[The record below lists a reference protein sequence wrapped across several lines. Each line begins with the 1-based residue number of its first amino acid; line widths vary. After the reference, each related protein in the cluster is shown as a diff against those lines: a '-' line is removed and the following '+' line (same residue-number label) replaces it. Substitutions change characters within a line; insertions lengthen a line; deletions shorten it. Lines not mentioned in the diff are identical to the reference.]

1 MYKAHCILLQQENVT
16 KRLSCSSWRRNCK
29 KGARTNIDASASNG
43 TRLDNSTLVWYGRM
57 VGDVVYKYMMMRVS
71 WNGMSLLLRVWQWV
85 PRWHLQ
91 TAGLRKIL
99 PDKAAGPRAP
109 HNTNYGEKGKGRNEK
124 NKFRDSVLHV
134 VYMLL

>member
-1 MYKAHCILLQQENVT
+1 MLQSAKAAAVGGAIA
-16 KRLSCSSWRRNCK
+16 RREHVP
-29 KGARTNIDASASNG
+29 
-43 TRLDNSTLVWYGRM
+43 TLTQVPPMAPDSITAPWYGNGRM

-71 WNGMSLLLRVWQWV
+71 WNGMSLLLKKERARVWQWV

-99 PDKAAGPRAP
+99 LDKAASPRALP
-109 HNTNYGEKGKGRNEK
+109 TQITERKGKEGTRRT
-124 NKFRDSVLHV
+124 KFRDSVLHV

>member
-1 MYKAHCILLQQENVT
+1 MAPDSIT
-16 KRLSCSSWRRNCK
+16 
-29 KGARTNIDASASNG
+29 AP
-43 TRLDNSTLVWYGRM
+43 WYGM
-57 VGDVVYKYMMMRVS
+57 VGWLGDVVYKYMMMRVS

>member
-1 MYKAHCILLQQENVT
+1 
-16 KRLSCSSWRRNCK
+16 
-29 KGARTNIDASASNG
+29 
-43 TRLDNSTLVWYGRM
+43 
-57 VGDVVYKYMMMRVS
+57 MMMRVS

-99 PDKAAGPRAP
+99 LDKAASPRALP
-109 HNTNYGEKGKGRNEK
+109 TQITERKGKEDEK